1 MAINCPRCHF
11 DNPDNS
17 CFCASCG
24 IEFILSKSS
33 LPLAPNPL
41 RSSMKLIPLF
51 LIILSLG
58 IESPSQQQTR
68 LLDKIILETGKPT
81 VEISISPVEPTTK
94 DMITFTVNAQ
104 DNSGTGLKRIVIL
117 VNEKKVKVCLMSPC
131 VFVGGPY
138 PEGSLE
144 YGAKVFDHTD
154 NEPWTGN
161 RTVYVTKESHPEQLP
176 GRIINLIQ
184 LADNAITQWAN
195 GYVDLPFPGEEAD
208 FRGFASYRY
217 DALLE
222 DDKLYSQVLLMHPQ
236 LRDEFGLILGIF
248 RIESLPEKAAFR
260 TRVGFLK
267 EASETDGAEFKVF
280 VKKDPS
286 FYAAKRCY
294 YDGRL
299 DDLSLYLGR
308 YAGQKVDVVLQVHVL
323 YTSTQD
329 LAVWVDPRIEW

>member
-1 MAINCPRCHF
+1 MAINCPKCHF

-17 CFCASCG
+17 RLCASCG
-24 IEFILSKSS
+24 IQSILSKIFPS
-33 LPLAPNPL
+33 LEPNPL
-41 RSSMKLIPLF
+41 RNSTRLILLF
-51 LIILSLG
+51 LIVLSLG
-58 IESPSQQQTR
+58 IKISSQQRTG
-68 LLDKIILETGKPT
+68 LLEMGKPT
-81 VEISISPVEPTTK
+81 VKISIYPLEPTTK

-104 DNSGTGLKRIVIL
+104 DNSGTGLKRIAIL
-117 VNEKKVKVCLMSPC
+117 INEKEVKACLTSPC

-144 YGAKVFDHTD
+144 YGAKVLDYTD

-161 RTVYVTKESHPEQLP
+161 RKVYVRKAPRSAGLP
-176 GRIINLIQ
+176 GKIIKLLP
-184 LADNAITQWAN
+184 LAENVNTQWAN
-195 GYVDLPFPGEEAD
+195 GYVDLPFPGEESD
-208 FRGFASYRY
+208 FRGFAGYRY

-222 DDKLYSQVLLMHPQ
+222 DDKKYSQVLLMRPQ

-248 RIESLPEKAAFR
+248 RIENLPAKATFR
-260 TRVGFLK
+260 TRIGFLK
-267 EASETDGAEFKVF
+267 EASQTDGAEFRVF

-286 FYAAKRCY
+286 FYEAKRCY

-299 DDLSLYLGR
+299 DDLALYLGR

-329 LAVWVDPRIEW
+329 LAVWIDPRIEW

>member
-1 MAINCPRCHF
+1 MAIKCPKCHF

-17 CFCASCG
+17 RFCASCRRQ
-24 IEFILSKSS
+24 FIFYKSS
-33 LPLAPNPL
+33 LPLTPNTFGNSARL
-41 RSSMKLIPLF
+41 VLLF
-51 LIILSLG
+51 LIVLSLG
-58 IESPSQQQTR
+58 IKISSQQITR
-68 LLDKIILETGKPT
+68 LLEMGKPT
-81 VEISISPVEPTTK
+81 VKISISPMEPTTR

-104 DNSGTGLKRIVIL
+104 DNSGTGLKKIIIL
-117 VNEKKVKVCLMSPC
+117 VNEKEVKTCLMSPC
-131 VFVGGPY
+131 VFIGGPY

-161 RTVYVTKESHPEQLP
+161 RIVTVTEASRSERTP
-176 GRIINLIQ
+176 GGIIDLIQ
-184 LADNAITQWAN
+184 LADHANTQWAN
-195 GYVDLPFPGEEAD
+195 GYVDLSFPGEETD
-208 FRGFASYRY
+208 FRGFAGYRY

-222 DDKLYSQVLLMHPQ
+222 DDNVYSQVLLMHPQ

-248 RIESLPEKAAFR
+248 RVENLPEKAIFR
-260 TRVGFLK
+260 TKIGFLK
-267 EASETDGAEFKVF
+267 EADQTDGAEFKVF

-286 FYAAKRCY
+286 FYAARRCY

-299 DDLSLYLGR
+299 DDLSLDLGR
-308 YAGQKVDVVLQVHVL
+308 YASQTVEVVLQVHVL